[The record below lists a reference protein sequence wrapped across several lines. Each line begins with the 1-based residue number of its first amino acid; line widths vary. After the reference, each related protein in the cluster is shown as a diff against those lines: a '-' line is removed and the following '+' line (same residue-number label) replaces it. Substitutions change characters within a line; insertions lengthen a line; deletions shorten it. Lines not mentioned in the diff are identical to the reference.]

1 MAEFI
6 FTKEKFIVPREK
18 IEMILQ
24 KHTINEVPPT
34 DKELLMI
41 IDIGRMDYNL
51 WTVGTWDE
59 NGWCCPFDEVGYTVV
74 EWYELPPQKRIV
86 EDYSYHQMR
95 MEEFWN
101 DK

>member
-1 MAEFI
+1 M
-6 FTKEKFIVPREK
+6 V
-18 IEMILQ
+18 LQ
-24 KHTINEVPPT
+24 RHTI
-34 DKELLMI
+34 
-41 IDIGRMDYNL
+41 
-51 WTVGTWDE
+51 
-59 NGWCCPFDEVGYTVV
+59 DEVGYTVI